1 MPAITQAGRDY
12 DQAMRNKLAMAAE
25 EDALKMQK
33 LRLEIQKMDEESK
46 RNQPGYSSEVAG
58 ALGRRLEESERNLQL
73 QDELLSDLSKRK
85 QNISAAATPLQPQ
98 IAGPVMPQQAAIGEM
113 NRIGTAEE
121 QMQLDRAAFLA
132 SREAM
137 RKDLEGLTGAVP
149 LPTGGT
155 YAAGETSTIK
165 RRFEDTAKM
174 IQEYKQRLAGA
185 QSPEEADAIQSAY
198 SMFEPIQKQQLK
210 KDLESSRTIPGLE
223 GFGRDEQATNEM
235 RKAIVDFSS
244 ATQNID
250 DLIKLKDDKSIANYA
265 RAQAIR
271 GGLRG
276 QLRLAIAGPGAMS
289 DQDAALMNEIVSNP
303 YFPYAEEKLLSLKG
317 ALARKI
323 VSTASVSGFRVKRLS
338 DLVSAGGQPE
348 DFNSF
353 ISSPKAASANSF
365 ATEEEARR
373 AGKKNG
379 DTVIIGGRR
388 GILEP

>member
-1 MPAITQAGRDY
+1 
-12 DQAMRNKLAMAAE
+12 
-25 EDALKMQK
+25 
-33 LRLEIQKMDEESK
+33 
-46 RNQPGYSSEVAG
+46 
-58 ALGRRLEESERNLQL
+58 
-73 QDELLSDLSKRK
+73 
-85 QNISAAATPLQPQ
+85 
-98 IAGPVMPQQAAIGEM
+98 
-113 NRIGTAEE
+113 
-121 QMQLDRAAFLA
+121 LA

-250 DLIKLKDDKSIANYA
+250 DLIKLKGDISPANYA

-348 DFNSF
+348 DFNAF
-353 ISSPKAASANSF
+353 ISSPKAASTNSF

-373 AGKKNG
+373 AGKRDG

>member
-1 MPAITQAGRDY
+1 
-12 DQAMRNKLAMAAE
+12 
-25 EDALKMQK
+25 
-33 LRLEIQKMDEESK
+33 
-46 RNQPGYSSEVAG
+46 
-58 ALGRRLEESERNLQL
+58 
-73 QDELLSDLSKRK
+73 
-85 QNISAAATPLQPQ
+85 
-98 IAGPVMPQQAAIGEM
+98 
-113 NRIGTAEE
+113 
-121 QMQLDRAAFLA
+121 
-132 SREAM
+132 
-137 RKDLEGLTGAVP
+137 
-149 LPTGGT
+149 
-155 YAAGETSTIK
+155 
-165 RRFEDTAKM
+165 
-174 IQEYKQRLAGA
+174 
-185 QSPEEADAIQSAY
+185 
-198 SMFEPIQKQQLK
+198 
-210 KDLESSRTIPGLE
+210 
-223 GFGRDEQATNEM
+223 M

-250 DLIKLKDDKSIANYA
+250 DLIKLKGDISPANYA

-348 DFNSF
+348 DFNAF
-353 ISSPKAASANSF
+353 ISSPKTASPASF

-373 AGKKNG
+373 AGKRDG